1 MSTRNDRL
9 FESFLPLDVLIAGF
23 EDESKIAAFSDCGSG
38 ADAIYDA
45 LDESDRY
52 AFEDENPALS
62 VGNQNFT
69 KLMIF
74 EGMLKLA
81 KLERLIPIVEQIVKN
96 GKDRQKSIIA
106 LARTQHISYAS
117 SERKYHRGIE
127 KLMKVVFAQ

>member
-23 EDESKIAAFSDCGSG
+23 EDESKIAAFSDRG
-38 ADAIYDA
+38 AGEEAIYDA
-45 LDESDRY
+45 VDESERY
-52 AFEDENPALS
+52 AVEDRDPALS
-62 VGNQNFT
+62 IGNQNFT

-81 KLERLIPIVEQIVKN
+81 KLEKLIPIVEQIVKN

-117 SERKYHRGIE
+117 SERRYHRGIE

>member
-23 EDESKIAAFSDCGSG
+23 EDESKIATFSDHG
-38 ADAIYDA
+38 AGAEAIYDA
-45 LDESDRY
+45 ADESDRY
-52 AFEDENPALS
+52 AVEDNDLALS
-62 VGNQNFT
+62 IGNQNFT

-81 KLERLIPIVEQIVKN
+81 TLEKLIPIVEQIVKN
-96 GKDRQKSIIA
+96 GKNRQKSIIA
-106 LARTQHISYAS
+106 LARTQHINYAS
-117 SERKYHRGIE
+117 ARLKYYRGIE

>member
-9 FESFLPLDVLIAGF
+9 FESFLPLDSF
-23 EDESKIAAFSDCGSG
+23 MESFDDPTKIASFTDHGAG

-45 LDESDRY
+45 IDESDRY
-52 AFEDENPALS
+52 AVEDNDPALS

-81 KLERLIPIVEQIVKN
+81 KLEKLIPIIEQIVKN
-96 GKDRQKSIIA
+96 GKDRQKSITN

-117 SERKYHRGIE
+117 SERRYHRGIE